1 MLTYGKDT
9 QLKLM
14 VSMCGTTIKV
24 YRKEEVC
31 ACMLIYDNPFNQ
43 PTLGLTAE
51 NDFLITP
58 NHVSPSNLI

>member
-1 MLTYGKDT
+1 
-9 QLKLM
+9 
-14 VSMCGTTIKV
+14 MCGTTIKV

-58 NHVSPSNLI
+58 NHAQEVATLFALADNTFK